1 MVSPRLSSDS
11 RESEREEGTELIE
24 PGAPIPAGSLHG
36 IIPALITPL
45 DADGRVDEASVHS
58 LTEFQIE
65 SGVHALF
72 VLGSTGEG
80 PLLPSDEKLRVV
92 RATVAA
98 AGGRLPV
105 LAGISH
111 ASPAES
117 VDLGRRFQAAGA
129 NGLVT
134 TAPYYYLHSQA
145 ELLRYFRYLHARLSL
160 PLTTYDVPSAVKV
173 KLSVATV
180 RTLAE
185 EGLIVGIKDSSGDLA
200 GFREM
205 TQATAHV
212 AGFRAFTGSEH
223 YVDAALQA
231 GGHGGVLGL
240 ASVTPRLYVRIYA
253 AVLRGEW
260 SLAADLQRQAIA
272 ALQMM
277 HVARS
282 GGSITAGAVGA
293 FKVALREMGVIREA
307 TLAMPLLPLSAEE
320 EAGVLAIVRETG
332 IAGRLPVG
340 VTA

>member
-1 MVSPRLSSDS
+1 LNQ
-11 RESEREEGTELIE
+11 
-24 PGAPIPAGSLHG
+24 PGAPIPEGSLHG

-45 DADGRVDEASVHS
+45 DAEGGVDEASVHA
-58 LTEFQIE
+58 LIEFQIR

-80 PLLPSDEKLRVV
+80 PLLPREEKLRLV

-117 VDLGRRFQAAGA
+117 VALGREFESAGA

-145 ELLRYFRYLHARLSL
+145 ELVRYFRYLHERVGL

-173 KLSVATV
+173 KLSAATV

-205 TQATAHV
+205 TLATAHV

-240 ASVTPRLYVRIYA
+240 ASVTPGLYVQIYA
-253 AVLRGEW
+253 ACVRGDW
-260 SLAADLQRQAIA
+260 SAAAALQRQAIA
-272 ALQMM
+272 VLQIM
-277 HVARS
+277 HVAKS
-282 GGSITAGAVGA
+282 GGSVTAGAVGA
-293 FKVALREMGVIREA
+293 FKVALRELGVIRSA
-307 TLAMPLLPLSAEE
+307 TVSMPLLPLTDEE
-320 EAGVLAIVRETG
+320 EAAVVALVRGAELAERVPTG
-332 IAGRLPVG
+332 AS
-340 VTA
+340 T

>member
-1 MVSPRLSSDS
+1 VTHKN
-11 RESEREEGTELIE
+11 EEDVVLIE
-24 PGAPIPAGSLHG
+24 PGAPIPEGSLHG
-36 IIPALITPL
+36 IIPALVSPL
-45 DADGRVDEASVHS
+45 DADGRVDEASVHT
-58 LTEFQIE
+58 LIEFQIQ

-80 PLLPSDEKLRVV
+80 PLLPREEKLRLV

-98 AGGRLPV
+98 ASGRLPV

-117 VDLGRRFQAAGA
+117 VALGREFQAAGA

-145 ELLRYFRYLHARLSL
+145 ELVRYFRYLHERLGL

-173 KLSVATV
+173 KLSAATV
-180 RTLAE
+180 RTLAA

-205 TQATAHV
+205 TLGTAHV

-223 YVDAALQA
+223 YVDAALQV

-240 ASVTPRLYVRIYA
+240 ASVTPGLYVQIYA
-253 AVLRGEW
+253 ACVRGDW
-260 SLAADLQRQAIA
+260 QAAASLQRQAIGV
-272 ALQMM
+272 LQMM
-277 HVARS
+277 HVAMS
-282 GGSITAGAVGA
+282 GGSLTAGAIGA
-293 FKVALREMGVIREA
+293 FKVALRELGVIRSV
-307 TLAMPLLPLSAEE
+307 TMSMPLQPLTDEE
-320 EAGVLAIVRETG
+320 QARVLALVRDAGLERAFPHDTG
-332 IAGRLPVG
+332 SGLLR
-340 VTA
+340 

>member
-1 MVSPRLSSDS
+1 MTV
-11 RESEREEGTELIE
+11 ESHDRGKEVVLIQ
-24 PGAPIPAGSLHG
+24 PGAPIPEGSLHG

-45 DADGRVDEASVHS
+45 DADGRVDELSVHT
-58 LTEFQIE
+58 LIEFQIQ

-80 PLLPSDEKLRVV
+80 PLLPRDQKLRLV
-92 RATVAA
+92 RATVTAA
-98 AGGRLPV
+98 AGRLPV

-111 ASPAES
+111 ASPSES
-117 VDLGRRFQAAGA
+117 VELGREFEAAGV

-145 ELLRYFRYLHARLSL
+145 ELVRYFRYLHQRLTL

-173 KLSVATV
+173 KLSAATV

-205 TQATAHV
+205 TLATAHV

-240 ASVTPRLYVRIYA
+240 ASVTPGLYVQIYTACVRGDWQVA
-253 AVLRGEW
+253 AE
-260 SLAADLQRQAIA
+260 LQRRAIA
-272 ALQMM
+272 VLQMM
-277 HVARS
+277 HIPRS

-293 FKVALREMGVIREA
+293 FKVALRELGVIRGV
-307 TLAMPLLPLSAEE
+307 TMSLPLLPLTSEE
-320 EAGVLAIVRETG
+320 EAGVLALVRDTG
-332 IAGRLPVG
+332 LAEALPVG
-340 VTA
+340 VHG